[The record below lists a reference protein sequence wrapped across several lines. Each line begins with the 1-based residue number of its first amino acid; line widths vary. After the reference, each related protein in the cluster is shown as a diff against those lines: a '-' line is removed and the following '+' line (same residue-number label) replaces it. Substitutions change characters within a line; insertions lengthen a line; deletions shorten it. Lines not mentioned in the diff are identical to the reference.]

1 MTKNELNQMPLPAL
15 QALKGAIDA
24 RLIELERG
32 RRDAAL
38 KAARE
43 TARAHGFELEPLLPL
58 QLSSPLP
65 GTGDAKKPAKGASA
79 PKTGGSIGPAR
90 YAKPDDPSVTWTGRG
105 RNPTWVKAHLAAGRP
120 LAELEIH

>member
-1 MTKNELNQMPLPAL
+1 MTENELKQMPLPAL

-43 TARAHGFELEPLLPL
+43 TARAHGFELETLLPL

-65 GTGDAKKPAKGASA
+65 GTGDAKKPANGAST
-79 PKTGGSIGPAR
+79 PKKEASIGPAR
-90 YAKPDDPSVTWTGRG
+90 YAKPGDPSVTWTGRG
-105 RNPTWVKAHLAAGRP
+105 RNPTWVKTHLASGRP